1 VLCPACGV
9 PNSGKFCV
17 DCGAAIAPPPVG
29 DGARAELAAAVAA
42 ASSASTGVEHHQG
55 LRGKD
60 AVAYLSL
67 QPSETAVLHAA
78 SRVFAAYVAT
88 GRVTDDNEPEMVNRA
103 VRAALRL
110 ALVTEKLVQSDD
122 EEW

>member
-1 VLCPACGV
+1 MLCPACGV

-17 DCGAAIAPPPVG
+17 DCGAALEPAPSTS
-29 DGARAELAAAVAA
+29 AELRAAVTAA
-42 ASSASTGVEHHQG
+42 TTAGASVEHHQG

-67 QPSETAVLHAA
+67 QPSETAVLHVA